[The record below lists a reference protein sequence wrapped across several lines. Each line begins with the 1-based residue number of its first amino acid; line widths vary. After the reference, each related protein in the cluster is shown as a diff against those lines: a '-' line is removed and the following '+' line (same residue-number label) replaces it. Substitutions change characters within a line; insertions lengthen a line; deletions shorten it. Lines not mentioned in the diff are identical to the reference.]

1 MVGHG
6 ILSHRDLRNNLQ
18 SSFPLF
24 CLAFSSLHPIMMF
37 KMYILAFLFGLFH
50 QTLAFNELSVD
61 ELAAHFSEILSPG
74 SQVWLPSSANY
85 TSAITQRWTIYPPA
99 EPTYILALK
108 PALPSDIQII
118 IQFASTHN
126 IPFMATGGGHG
137 YSTTLHSCKNGIDI
151 DLGFFHDIKIDK
163 EASTITIGGSIKFG
177 ELLQPLFDVGKEI
190 QTGLAECVGVVGATL
205 GAGLGPYTGIHGLVI
220 DALLEV
226 KYVTGTGELI
236 TASNTENPEL
246 FWGARGAG
254 HQFGVIYEATYRIH
268 DATNNGEL
276 IVATMRF
283 HSSDNESLWE
293 IMKDIGNDQP
303 REMSLA
309 VQVNWNDDFGGL
321 NIVVNAKWVGPM
333 EEALIAFAPF
343 LSIDPI
349 QKSITQ
355 VPWTSI
361 YGSSV
366 LGGGSSSCDRGA
378 KSSNWA
384 VNLYTIFIPAFTNTL
399 QQLADFYSNFPSSRT
414 SVWSIEKFANS
425 VTLSTQDDE
434 TAYPWRN
441 TTIYTFVALQVNDD
455 SQDDAINAFG
465 ASFQAEMAKS
475 SGYGD
480 LRVYINYGRDEGEE
494 VWYSEGKLPR
504 LKALKRKYDPMELF
518 SHYNPVKIS
527 EQPENS
533 VEHGHLG
540 RGLK

>member
-1 MVGHG
+1 
-6 ILSHRDLRNNLQ
+6 
-18 SSFPLF
+18 
-24 CLAFSSLHPIMMF
+24 
-37 KMYILAFLFGLFH
+37 MYILTLLFGLFH
-50 QTLAFNELSVD
+50 QTLTFNKFSVD
-61 ELAAHFSEILSPG
+61 ALAAHFSEVLSPG

-108 PALPSDIQII
+108 PALPSDIQSII
-118 IQFASTHN
+118 KFASNHN

-151 DLGFFHDIKIDK
+151 DLGFFHDIKIHK
-163 EASTITIGGSIKFG
+163 EASTITIGGSVKFG
-177 ELLQPLFDVGKEI
+177 ELIQPLFDVGKEI

-205 GAGLGPYTGIHGLVI
+205 GAGLGPYTGLHGLVI

-236 TASNTENPEL
+236 TSSKTENPEL

-254 HQFGVIYEATYRIH
+254 HQFGVVYEATYRIH

-276 IVATMRF
+276 VVASMRF
-283 HSSDNESLWE
+283 HSRDNTSLWE
-293 IMKDIGNDQP
+293 IMKDIGSNQP
-303 REMSLA
+303 REMALTF
-309 VQVNWNDDFGGL
+309 QVNWNDEFGGL
-321 NIVVNAKWVGPM
+321 NINVNAKWVGPM
-333 EEALIAFAPF
+333 EEALIAFSPF
-343 LSIDPI
+343 LSLNPI
-349 QKSITQ
+349 QRSITQ
-355 VPWTSI
+355 IPWTSI
-361 YGSSV
+361 YSSPV
-366 LGGGSSSCDRGA
+366 LGSGGSSSCDRGT

-384 VNLYTIFIPAFTNTL
+384 VNLYTISIPALTRTL
-399 QQLADFYSNFPSSRT
+399 QKLADFYSAFPSSRT

-441 TTIYTFVALQVNDD
+441 TTIYTFVALQINDD

-465 ASFQAEMAKS
+465 ASFQAEMAAS

-480 LRVYINYGRDEGEE
+480 LRVYMNYGRDEGEE

-518 SHYNPVKIS
+518 SHYNPVMIS
-527 EQPENS
+527 EQHKKS
-533 VEHGHLG
+533 VNHGRLG
-540 RGLK
+540 SDLK

>member
-1 MVGHG
+1 
-6 ILSHRDLRNNLQ
+6 
-18 SSFPLF
+18 
-24 CLAFSSLHPIMMF
+24 MMF
-37 KMYILAFLFGLFH
+37 KMHILTFLFGLFH
-50 QTLAFNELSVD
+50 QTLAFNKSSVD
-61 ELAAHFSEILSPG
+61 ELAAHFSEALSPG

-118 IQFASTHN
+118 IQFASNHN

-137 YSTTLHSCKNGIDI
+137 YSATLHSCKNGIDI
-151 DLGFFHDIKIDK
+151 DLGFFHDIEIDK

-177 ELLQPLFDVGKEI
+177 ELLKPLFDVGKEI

-226 KYVTGTGELI
+226 KYVTGNGELI
-236 TASNTENPEL
+236 TASKTENLEL

-254 HQFGVIYEATYRIH
+254 HQFGVVYEATYRIH

-283 HSSDNESLWE
+283 HSSDSASLWE

-343 LSIDPI
+343 LSLDPI
-349 QKSITQ
+349 QRSISQ

-384 VNLYTIFIPAFTNTL
+384 VNLYTISTPAFTHTL
-399 QQLADFYSNFPSSRT
+399 QKLAEFYFNFPSSRT

-425 VTLSTQDDE
+425 VTLSTQDNE

-441 TTIYTFVALQVNDD
+441 TTIYTFVALQVNGD

-475 SGYGD
+475 SGYDD

-527 EQPENS
+527 EQPEKS
-533 VEHGHLG
+533 VDYGHLG